1 MSAGANDRVEELL
14 SVLGEHHEVD
24 CLGGERR
31 GSDRDDPP
39 VCQTNHLRRPHSGA
53 TGTTSGPH
61 FSDWGYEG
69 MRGRE
74 GCAVVA
80 CPATKEIESMS
91 ASTSTCRHVSQLASV
106 SGTPSNPSLPSP
118 ASRQW

>member
-1 MSAGANDRVEELL
+1 MSSVSITRWTALAGNAVAAMVMTRQ
-14 SVLGEHHEVD
+14 SARPTTCATHQPQAQ
-24 CLGGERR
+24 
-31 GSDRDDPP
+31 RDTS
-39 VCQTNHLRRPHSGA
+39 QTC
-53 TGTTSGPH
+53 
-61 FSDWGYEG
+61 YEG
-69 MRGRE
+69 MTGRE